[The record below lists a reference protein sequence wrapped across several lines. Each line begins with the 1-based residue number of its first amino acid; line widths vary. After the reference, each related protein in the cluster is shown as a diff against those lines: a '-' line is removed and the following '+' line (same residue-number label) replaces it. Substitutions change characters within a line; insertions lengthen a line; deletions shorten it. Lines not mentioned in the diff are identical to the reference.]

1 MMQDTS
7 PENTTIP
14 TEKEKQPKE
23 ESWIDVLRFAIIAL
37 LIVVP
42 IRMYIAQPFIVSGNS
57 MVPTFQDGEYLI
69 VDEISYR
76 LDKPAR
82 GDVIVF
88 RYPNNP
94 SRFFIKRVIALPN
107 ETVSIS
113 NNTITIFNEIN
124 PEGFSLD
131 EWYLSDMMHTLPS
144 DTITTLSDEEYFVM
158 GDNREASSDSRIWG
172 SLHERYI
179 IGKAFLRLFP
189 LRSID
194 IHPGKALFEN

>member
-1 MMQDTS
+1 MQETT
-7 PENTTIP
+7 PENIHTP
-14 TEKEKQPKE
+14 KEKSPKE
-23 ESWIDVLRFAIIAL
+23 ESWFDVLRFAIIAL
-37 LIVVP
+37 VIVVP

-57 MVPTFQDGEYLI
+57 MLPTFHDGEYLI

-76 LDKPAR
+76 LEKPHR
-82 GDVIVF
+82 GDVIIF

-94 SRFFIKRVIALPN
+94 SRFFIKRVIGLPN
-107 ETVSIS
+107 ETVSI
-113 NNTITIFNEIN
+113 NDDTITIFNEKN
-124 PEGFSLD
+124 PNGFSLD

-144 DTITTLSDEEYFVM
+144 DTIATLSNEEYFVM

-179 IGKAFLRLFP
+179 IGKALLRLYP
-189 LRSID
+189 IQSIN

>member
-7 PENTTIP
+7 PENTNIP
-14 TEKEKQPKE
+14 TKKE
-23 ESWIDVLRFAIIAL
+23 ESWIDIVRFALIAL
-37 LIVVP
+37 VIVIP
-42 IRMYIAQPFIVSGNS
+42 IRLYIAQPFIVSGSS

-76 LDKPAR
+76 LEKPDR

-94 SRFFIKRVIALPN
+94 SRFFIKRVIGLPN
-107 ETVSIS
+107 ETVSID
-113 NNTITIFNEIN
+113 NDTITIFNEEN
-124 PEGFSLD
+124 PDGFSLD

-189 LRSID
+189 IQSID
-194 IHPGKALFEN
+194 VHPGKALFEN

>member
-1 MMQDTS
+1 MQDTT
-7 PENTTIP
+7 PQQNTP
-14 TEKEKQPKE
+14 QSEEPKKE

-37 LIVVP
+37 LIVIP
-42 IRMYIAQPFIVSGNS
+42 IRMYIAQPFIVSGSS

-76 LDKPAR
+76 LDEPKR

-94 SRFFIKRVIALPN
+94 SRFFIKRVIGLPN
-107 ETVSIS
+107 ETVSIHTD
-113 NNTITIFNEIN
+113 TIMIFNEDHAD
-124 PEGFSLD
+124 GFVLD
-131 EWYLSDMMHTLPS
+131 EWYLDDMTNTLPS
-144 DTITTLSDEEYFVM
+144 NTITTLSDEEYFVM

-172 SLHERYI
+172 ALHKRYI

-189 LRSID
+189 VTNIG
-194 IHPGKALFEN
+194 IHPGRALFEN